1 MISEQVL
8 FVSLVALESK
18 SSEVGFSLESKKLN
32 GITEVK
38 QKKRSM
44 LRHDSQEL
52 YRSRRTN
59 QRTSIPPLPSGCWG
73 IFAGCKI
80 LPVVKVVGLAL
91 LPRFPYLPSAL
102 GGLISTLVG
111 MNRNYKK

>member
-1 MISEQVL
+1 MTAKSFIAVEGRISVHQ
-8 FVSLVALESK
+8 F
-18 SSEVGFSLESKKLN
+18 
-32 GITEVK
+32 
-38 QKKRSM
+38 
-44 LRHDSQEL
+44 RHCL
-52 YRSRRTN
+52 
-59 QRTSIPPLPSGCWG
+59 SGCWG